1 MILALIF
8 SESKQGYLVIYL
20 ALKYMQISNITV
32 MYVHFT
38 SFFEQ
43 YHCNIDHVIKPANET
58 LALQEALLNDVTHP
72 NAKTNTKQ

>member
-1 MILALIF
+1 
-8 SESKQGYLVIYL
+8 
-20 ALKYMQISNITV
+20 